1 MGDAPLPPGQRDER
15 QNRGRSKQMVG
26 TVLDEALYGALAE
39 FVGSDLARNLCTYC
53 EVSQTDYGQIW
64 GMFEDAGVTE
74 QGILKI
80 KLKRTFEQR
89 SDKLLDLLA
98 KQLRQLGPPHVRQI
112 HYETGSPPS
121 IRTIVIRA

>member
-15 QNRGRSKQMVG
+15 INRGRSKQMVG

-39 FVGSDLARNLCTYC
+39 FVGSDLARNLCKYC
-53 EVSQTDYGQIW
+53 EVSPTEYGQIW